1 MKLPDFEFGLN
12 PGTLALGAAVYLL
25 GPVVA
30 PAAKG
35 ALRAVTKSGMK
46 GAMLLYNNGR
56 QFVTGTRDYFQEI
69 TKEARQEAKKELSA
83 KK

>member
-12 PGTLALGAAVYLL
+12 PGTLALGAAVYFL

-35 ALRAVTKSGMK
+35 AFRAVAKSGMK
-46 GAMLLYNNGR
+46 GGMMLYNNGR
-56 QFVTGTRDYFQEI
+56 EFVTGTRDYFQQI
-69 TKEARQEAKKELSA
+69 TKEAQQEAKKELSG